1 MSGGGECGYK
11 FVLTPVS
18 ALDIKKMFDVREAR
32 IPLFPS
38 FLFFESDFYTLF
50 RPSFFPKIKKNLH
63 LLCAP
68 PPSPLSRARTSA
80 PRFYVYLFIHLFI
93 KE

>member
-38 FLFFESDFYTLF
+38 FFFESDFYTLF
-50 RPSFFPKIKKNLH
+50 RPSFFSKNKKKSSSALR
-63 LLCAP
+63 ASSF
-68 PPSPLSRARTSA
+68 SPLTRARA

>member
-38 FLFFESDFYTLF
+38 FFFESDFYTLF
-50 RPSFFPKIKKNLH
+50 PFFFSKNKKKSSSALRASSF
-63 LLCAP
+63 
-68 PPSPLSRARTSA
+68 SPLTRAARA